1 MLWER
6 GRGLTVGVVEG
17 NDVEGEC
24 VEDALD
30 LRVARLVAVDD
41 LPGKVLDDLDTC

>member
-1 MLWER
+1 MRE
-6 GRGLTVGVVEG
+6 GGDLTVGVVEG
-17 NDVEGEC
+17 DDVEGES

-41 LPGKVLDDLDTC
+41 LPGEVLDDLNSCQP